1 MRLRKRQDSPG
12 PDLRAER
19 KARRPQRTLT
29 RPESCHYS
37 CLLHL
42 SYEERNSIMLN
53 VIHSLR
59 EGLAKTRKNISDRI
73 GSLILGEK
81 IDESFLDEL
90 EEALI
95 ASDVGTQTTAM
106 VLDDLKERF
115 KRNEL
120 SSPEQ
125 VRERL
130 KQVLF
135 EIVSRGPV
143 SLSLTGTLSVILIVG
158 VNGTGKTTTIGK
170 LAHRLQKEGK
180 KVMLAAA
187 DTFRA
192 AAAEQLVVWGDRNNI
207 PVIKH
212 KEGADPGAVVF
223 DALAA
228 AKARGMEVLIVDTA
242 GRLHTKSNLM
252 EELKKVQRILA
263 RELPG
268 APQET
273 LFVLDATTGQNALA
287 QARTFHQAIG
297 ITGIVLTKLDGTP
310 KGGIVF
316 AINKELGL
324 PVKFVGIGEG
334 IEDLKDFDPR
344 EFVEA
349 LL

>member
-1 MRLRKRQDSPG
+1 
-12 PDLRAER
+12 
-19 KARRPQRTLT
+19 
-29 RPESCHYS
+29 
-37 CLLHL
+37 
-42 SYEERNSIMLN
+42 MLN
-53 VIHSLR
+53 IIHSIR
-59 EGLAKTRKNISDRI
+59 DGLAKTRKNLGDRI
-73 GSLILGEK
+73 GSLVLGEK
-81 IDESFLDEL
+81 IDEAFLDEL

-95 ASDVGTQTTAM
+95 ASDVGMKTASL
-106 VLDDLKERF
+106 VLADLKERF
-115 KRNEL
+115 RRNEL
-120 SSPEQ
+120 SSPVQ

-135 EIVSRGPV
+135 EILAERPA
-143 SLSLTGTLSVILIVG
+143 SLSLRGAPSVILVVG

-170 LAHRLQKEGK
+170 LAHRLQGEGK

-192 AAAEQLVVWGDRNNI
+192 AAAEQLMVWGERNGV
-207 PVIKH
+207 PVVKH
-212 KEGADPGAVVF
+212 KEGADPSAVVF

-228 AKARGMEVLIVDTA
+228 AKARGMDVLIVDTA

-252 EELKKVQRILA
+252 EELMKIQRILA

-268 APQET
+268 APHET
-273 LFVLDATTGQNALA
+273 LFVLDATTGQNAFA
-287 QARTFHQAIG
+287 QAKTFHQTIG
-297 ITGIVLTKLDGTP
+297 VTGIVLTKLDGTP

-324 PVKFVGIGEG
+324 PVKFIGIGEG

>member
-1 MRLRKRQDSPG
+1 
-12 PDLRAER
+12 
-19 KARRPQRTLT
+19 
-29 RPESCHYS
+29 
-37 CLLHL
+37 
-42 SYEERNSIMLN
+42 MLN
-53 VIHSLR
+53 IIHSIR
-59 EGLAKTRKNISDRI
+59 DGLEKTRKNLGDRI
-73 GSLILGEK
+73 GSLVLGEK
-81 IDESFLDEL
+81 IDDSFLEEL

-95 ASDVGTQTTAM
+95 ASDVGMKTASL
-106 VLDDLKERF
+106 VLADLKERF

-120 SSPEQ
+120 SSTDQ

-135 EIVSRGPV
+135 EILAERPAA
-143 SLSLTGTLSVILIVG
+143 LSLTGAPSVILVVG

-170 LAHRLQKEGK
+170 LAHRLRGEGK

-192 AAAEQLVVWGDRNNI
+192 AAAEQLTIWGERNGVPVV
-207 PVIKH
+207 KH
-212 KEGADPGAVVF
+212 KEGADPGAVAF

-228 AKARGMEVLIVDTA
+228 AKARGMDVLIVDTA
-242 GRLHTKSNLM
+242 GRLHTKLNLM
-252 EELKKVQRILA
+252 EELKKVRRIIA

-268 APQET
+268 APHET
-273 LFVLDATTGQNALA
+273 LFVLDATTGQNAFA
-287 QARTFHQAIG
+287 QAKTFHQEIG
-297 ITGIVLTKLDGTP
+297 VTGIVLTKLDGTP

-324 PVKFVGIGEG
+324 PVKFIGIGEG
-334 IEDLKDFDPR
+334 IEDLKDFDPL

>member
-1 MRLRKRQDSPG
+1 MV
-12 PDLRAER
+12 
-19 KARRPQRTLT
+19 
-29 RPESCHYS
+29 
-37 CLLHL
+37 
-42 SYEERNSIMLN
+42 NI
-53 VIHSLR
+53 IHSLR
-59 EGLAKTRKNISDRI
+59 EGLAKTRKSISDRI

-95 ASDVGTQTTAM
+95 ASDVGTQTTEL
-106 VLDDLKERF
+106 VLADLTERF

-120 SSPEQ
+120 SSPDQ

-135 EIVSRGPV
+135 EIVSRGSV

-170 LAHRLQKEGK
+170 LAHRLQEEGK

-287 QARTFHQAIG
+287 QAKTFHQAIG

>member
-1 MRLRKRQDSPG
+1 
-12 PDLRAER
+12 
-19 KARRPQRTLT
+19 
-29 RPESCHYS
+29 
-37 CLLHL
+37 
-42 SYEERNSIMLN
+42 MLN
-53 VIHSLR
+53 IIHSIR
-59 EGLAKTRKNISDRI
+59 DGLAKTRKNLGDRI
-73 GSLILGEK
+73 GSLVLGEK
-81 IDESFLDEL
+81 IEGSFLDEL

-95 ASDVGTQTTAM
+95 ASDVGMKTASL
-106 VLDDLKERF
+106 VLTDLKERS

-120 SSPEQ
+120 SSPVQ

-135 EIVSRGPV
+135 EILAERPA
-143 SLSLTGTLSVILIVG
+143 SLSLTGAPSVILVVG

-170 LAHRLQKEGK
+170 LAHRLKGEGK

-192 AAAEQLVVWGDRNNI
+192 AAAEQLMIWGERNGV

-212 KEGADPGAVVF
+212 KEGADPGAVAF
-223 DALAA
+223 DAIAA
-228 AKARGMEVLIVDTA
+228 AKARGMDVLIVDTA

-252 EELKKVQRILA
+252 EELKKVQRIIA

-268 APQET
+268 APHET

-287 QARTFHQAIG
+287 QAKTFHQEIG
-297 ITGIVLTKLDGTP
+297 VTGIVLTKLDGTP

-324 PVKFVGIGEG
+324 PVKFIGIGEG

>member
-1 MRLRKRQDSPG
+1 
-12 PDLRAER
+12 
-19 KARRPQRTLT
+19 
-29 RPESCHYS
+29 
-37 CLLHL
+37 
-42 SYEERNSIMLN
+42 MLN

-59 EGLAKTRKNISDRI
+59 EGLAKTRKNISDRL
-73 GSLILGEK
+73 GNLVLGEK

-95 ASDVGTQTTAM
+95 ASDVGTHTASM

-115 KRNEL
+115 NRNEL
-120 SSPEQ
+120 SSTDQ

-135 EIVSRGPV
+135 EIVSGRPTA
-143 SLSLTGTLSVILIVG
+143 LLLTGTPTVILMVG

-170 LAHRLQKEGK
+170 LARRLQGEGK

-192 AAAEQLVVWGDRNNI
+192 AAAEQLSIWGERNGV

-228 AKARGMEVLIVDTA
+228 AKARGIEVLIVDTA

-252 EELKKVQRILA
+252 EELKKVQRIIA
-263 RELPG
+263 REQPG

-287 QARTFHQAIG
+287 QAKTFHQEIG

-334 IEDLKDFDPR
+334 IEDLKDFDAR

>member
-1 MRLRKRQDSPG
+1 
-12 PDLRAER
+12 
-19 KARRPQRTLT
+19 
-29 RPESCHYS
+29 
-37 CLLHL
+37 
-42 SYEERNSIMLN
+42 MLN
-53 VIHSLR
+53 IIHSIR
-59 EGLAKTRKNISDRI
+59 DGLAKTRKNLGDRI
-73 GSLILGEK
+73 GSLVLGEK
-81 IDESFLDEL
+81 IDEAFLDEL

-95 ASDVGTQTTAM
+95 ASDVGMKTASL
-106 VLDDLKERF
+106 VLADLKERF

-120 SSPEQ
+120 SSPVQ

-135 EIVSRGPV
+135 EILAERPA
-143 SLSLTGTLSVILIVG
+143 SLTLTGAPSVILVVG

-170 LAHRLQKEGK
+170 LAHRLQGEGK

-192 AAAEQLVVWGDRNNI
+192 AAAEQLMVWGERNGV

-212 KEGADPGAVVF
+212 KEGADPGAVAF

-228 AKARGMEVLIVDTA
+228 AKARGMDVLIVDTA

-252 EELKKVQRILA
+252 EELKKIQRILA

-268 APQET
+268 APHET
-273 LFVLDATTGQNALA
+273 LFVLDATTGQNAFA
-287 QARTFHQAIG
+287 QAKTFHQTIG
-297 ITGIVLTKLDGTP
+297 VTGIVLTKLDGTP

-324 PVKFVGIGEG
+324 PVKFIGIGEG

>member
-1 MRLRKRQDSPG
+1 
-12 PDLRAER
+12 
-19 KARRPQRTLT
+19 
-29 RPESCHYS
+29 
-37 CLLHL
+37 
-42 SYEERNSIMLN
+42 MLN

-73 GSLILGEK
+73 GSLVLGEK
-81 IDESFLDEL
+81 IDESFLNEL

-95 ASDVGTQTTAM
+95 ASDVGMQTASL
-106 VLDDLKERF
+106 VLTDLKERF

-120 SSPEQ
+120 SSPGQ

-135 EIVSRGPV
+135 DILAAQKT
-143 SLSLTGTLSVILIVG
+143 SLSLTATPSVILVIG

-170 LAHRLQKEGK
+170 LAYRLQRDGK
-180 KVMLAAA
+180 KIMLAAA

-192 AAAEQLVVWGDRNNI
+192 AAAEQLSIWGDRNNV

-212 KEGADPGAVVF
+212 REGADPGAVVF
-223 DALAA
+223 DAIAA

-287 QARTFHQAIG
+287 QAKTFHQAVG

-324 PVKFVGIGEG
+324 PLKLVGIGER
-334 IEDLKDFDPR
+334 IEYL
-344 EFVEA
+344 
-349 LL
+349 

>member
-1 MRLRKRQDSPG
+1 
-12 PDLRAER
+12 
-19 KARRPQRTLT
+19 
-29 RPESCHYS
+29 
-37 CLLHL
+37 
-42 SYEERNSIMLN
+42 MLN

-73 GSLILGEK
+73 GSLVLGEK
-81 IDESFLDEL
+81 IDVSFLDEL
-90 EEALI
+90 EVALI
-95 ASDVGTQTTAM
+95 ASDVGTQTASL
-106 VLDDLKERF
+106 VLADLKERF

-120 SSPEQ
+120 SSPDQ

-135 EIVSRGPV
+135 EIVSGGPAA
-143 SLSLTGTLSVILIVG
+143 LSLTGTLSVILVVG

-170 LAHRLQKEGK
+170 LAHRLQREGK

-192 AAAEQLVVWGDRNNI
+192 AAAEQLMVWGERNNV

-212 KEGADPGAVVF
+212 KEGADPSAVVF

-252 EELKKVQRILA
+252 EELKKVRRILA

-273 LFVLDATTGQNALA
+273 LFVLDATTGQNAFA
-287 QARTFHQAIG
+287 QAKTFHQAIG

-334 IEDLKDFDPR
+334 IEDLKEFDPR